1 MVKIQ
6 FKEPDTSEWKDWR
19 QKCEKETEKL
29 IKSVKQGL
37 KPKIAGLY
45 KKRIIKDTVYIAI
58 NGPFSGKCAYCE
70 TRIASDQYGD
80 MEHYRPVKAVEDENG
95 NPINIE
101 NENGEIVPHPGYYW
115 LAYYWKN
122 LLPSCIKCNR
132 PNPGDKKIG
141 KHNRFPVKDNFYCT
155 APGQECYEKPLLI
168 NPLFEDPEEHLEVNL
183 QTGVM
188 GGDERGKCCIDIF
201 GLNVRPGLLEDR
213 KTAYMAVLALLNKY
227 ISSNDE
233 SEEREC
239 IKELSEII
247 AGRQPYSLVGR
258 TLIKKKFPG
267 FFE

>member
-37 KPKIAGLY
+37 KPKITGLY

-80 MEHYRPVKAVEDENG
+80 MEHYRPVRAVED
-95 NPINIE
+95 
-101 NENGEIVPHPGYYW
+101 ENGEIVPHPGYYW
-115 LAYYWKN
+115 LAYDWKN

-141 KHNRFPVKDNFYCT
+141 KHNRFPVKDNFYST

-267 FFE
+267 YFE